1 MSSYLFYIVGIIVG
15 SFISCMINN
24 FKKSY
29 GVLKIDTSD
38 PEKDKYRICIYDDL
52 DKLNKKKKIL
62 LRIDHNADLSQD

>member
-1 MSSYLFYIVGIIVG
+1 MSSYLFFTVGIIVG
-15 SFISCMINN
+15 SFISCVINN
-24 FKKSY
+24 LKKSY

-38 PEKDKYRICIYDDL
+38 PEKDKYRICIDDL